1 MNEPPPAIL
10 LLLGPTAGGK
20 TSLSVRVASALP
32 AGAECVLADSM
43 QIYRGMVIGTA
54 QPKTEEMRDVPHHL
68 CGVVDP
74 AGNPFSAHDWL
85 AAATQAIEDIR
96 IRNRTPIVVGGTNL
110 YARALLEG
118 LFDGPG
124 RDEVVR
130 SRLEALDDESLF
142 ARLKEVDPA
151 SASRLH
157 PRDRRRVV
165 RALEVHETTGT
176 PLSEH
181 QREWQDSMRPRED
194 VRVAVLAWSTP
205 EINRRINAR
214 VRAMME
220 NGFLDEVDALRRSGG
235 LGPQAAEA
243 VGYRELGE
251 HLDGRLELADAVEQI
266 KIRTRRFAKQQRT
279 WLRRFA
285 ALPGAI
291 TLRPEEEEEP
301 DMVSRLRAHLG

>member
-1 MNEPPPAIL
+1 MNESPPAIL

-20 TSLSVRVASALP
+20 TSLSVRIASTLP

-43 QIYRGMVIGTA
+43 QIYRGMVVGTA
-54 QPKTEEMRDVPHHL
+54 QPRAEEMLGVPHHL

-74 AGNPFSAHDWL
+74 AGTPFSAHDWL
-85 AAATQAIEDIR
+85 AAATRSIEEIR
-96 IRNRTPIVVGGTNL
+96 LRNRTPIVVGGTNL

-124 RDEVVR
+124 RDDVVR
-130 SRLEALDDESLF
+130 SRLEALDDEALF
-142 ARLKEVDPA
+142 ARLREVDPA

-181 QREWQDSMRPRED
+181 QREWQDAMKPRAD
-194 VRVAVLAWSTP
+194 VRVAVLTWSTP

-214 VRAMME
+214 VGQMMA
-220 NGFLDEVDALRRSGG
+220 NGFLEEVDALRRSGG

-251 HLDGRLELADAVEQI
+251 HLDGRLALDAAVEQI

-291 TLRPEEEEEP
+291 TLRPEEEEELQ
-301 DMVSRLRAHLG
+301 MVSRLQKHLG